1 MTLVGRDRDKLNRA
15 ASLLGGAR
23 IAVADIADRV
33 AVEAVFAEIERVDH
47 LVITAGSY
55 APGKLADTDLD
66 VLLLTLQERIAGPM
80 YAIKAALPRIPPTGS
95 IMLTS
100 GQLSDRPTDTGTSVI
115 SAALRGVEGLAQSL
129 ALELRPIRVNVI
141 APGLIDTP
149 LLDSFGADVK
159 SMVLDSAAAKSPVSR
174 VGRPEEPAHGIVFLM
189 ENGFVNGEV
198 LHVDGGMRFS

>member
-149 LLDSFGADVK
+149 LLDRFGADVK

>member
-100 GQLSDRPTDTGTSVI
+100 GQLSDRPTDIGTSVI